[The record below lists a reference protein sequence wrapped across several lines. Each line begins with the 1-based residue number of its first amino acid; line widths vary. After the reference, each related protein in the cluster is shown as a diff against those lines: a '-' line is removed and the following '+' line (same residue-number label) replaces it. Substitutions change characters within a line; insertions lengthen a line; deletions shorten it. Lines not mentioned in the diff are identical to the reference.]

1 MVQAAGRL
9 PSLNGDAIRYPA
21 HAGSAAWMKG
31 WPVRS
36 SATPRDGDLRFGRVH
51 RVSLSP
57 CSCSWR
63 RALVGRM
70 PSRARTGDRA
80 DGELPL
86 QDSNLDYL
94 IQSQACCQ
102 LHQGAPYPKTIP
114 SARPGERGSKIK
126 TVGSGEWYFAARY
139 RTPGSHRRVP
149 LPTPHALTRLGPR
162 PRARNGVW
170 S

>member
-1 MVQAAGRL
+1 MGTYGLGVSIG
-9 PSLNGDAIRYPA
+9 
-21 HAGSAAWMKG
+21 
-31 WPVRS
+31 
-36 SATPRDGDLRFGRVH
+36 
-51 RVSLSP
+51 VSLSP
-57 CSCSWR
+57 RSCSWR
-63 RALVGRM
+63 RGLVGRM

-114 SARPGERGSKIK
+114 SARPGERRSKIK
-126 TVGSGEWYFAARY
+126 TVGSGEWYLAARY

-149 LPTPHALTRLGPR
+149 LPTPHALCA
-162 PRARNGVW
+162 ARTAAQGEKRCMELRGLEPLTSWVR
-170 S
+170 SRRSPS